1 MQREYAAKDRLGDGI
16 REYAQRVASTEG
28 KHDGTYWKDAESDE
42 QSPTGPFIATAEAQG
57 YGAASAEGIVPFHG
71 YFFKI
76 LTRQGWNAPGGPAE
90 YIIKGHMTRGY
101 ALVAFPARYG
111 DSGVMT
117 FLVNQHGIVFEKNL
131 STRTTVIAGQMT
143 DYNPDPSWE
152 MAQP

>member
-1 MQREYAAKDRLGDGI
+1 MKSRLHLTMAGGI
-16 REYAQRVASTEG
+16 EG
-28 KHDGTYWKDAESDE
+28 HT
-42 QSPTGPFIATAEAQG
+42 
-57 YGAASAEGIVPFHG
+57 
-71 YFFKI
+71 
-76 LTRQGWNAPGGPAE
+76 
-90 YIIKGHMTRGY
+90 TRGY

-131 STRTTVIAGQMT
+131 SPRTTVIAGQMT